1 MSIHFKLM
9 PRRNP
14 QDTAA
19 APRYYA
25 QVVPN
30 GKRNLRELSKR
41 VASYTTM
48 SAPDVYGVLM
58 ALEEEILVSLQDGAA
73 VELGDLCIF
82 YPAVQSEG
90 VDNAADFNAAAHITR
105 KTIKI
110 GPKQKLSRQMSEV
123 SVEKAS

>member
-14 QDTAA
+14 QDAAA

-25 QVVPN
+25 HAVPTS
-30 GKRNLRELSKR
+30 KQNLRALSKR
-41 VASYTTM
+41 VASHTTM
-48 SAPDVYGVLM
+48 SAPDIYGVLM
-58 ALEEEILVSLQDGAA
+58 ALEEEIILALQDGAN

-82 YPAVQSEG
+82 YPVVQSEG
-90 VDNAADFNAAAHITR
+90 VDNEADFNAAAHITR

-110 GPKQKLSRQMSEV
+110 RPKQKLSKQMSEI
-123 SVEKAS
+123 SVQRTS

>member
-1 MSIHFKLM
+1 MAIHFKLM

-14 QDTAA
+14 QDAAA

-25 QVVPN
+25 KAVPN
-30 GKRNLRELSKR
+30 GKRNLRALSKR
-41 VASYTTM
+41 VASHTTM

-58 ALEEEILVSLQDGAA
+58 ALEEEIIVALQEGAN
-73 VELGDLCIF
+73 VELGELCIF

-90 VDNAADFNAAAHITR
+90 VDNEADFNAAAHITR

-110 GPKQKLSRQMSEV
+110 RPKQKLSRQMAEV
-123 SVEKAS
+123 PVERES